1 MTIINTSEEA
11 KKDATC
17 RNMINLMEEV
27 ATETGVCPIFGSS
40 KVNKDKNLLFS
51 LIPLGKTFNDRSM
64 VGDWPNIKIKMYMLD
79 MLKKHRAVQEPA
91 APTVVPRPFTTN
103 LSRDKFKGIVF
114 ECSVLLLGKMINI
127 LYDEL
132 KLAYTNGRPYTTV
145 DGLTFNMVRKYA
157 QVYNAYGKF
166 KNTKV
171 INNVRT
177 TLLSEY
183 TITHTGIA
191 RKAIGGVNIFPPK
204 YGVHISV

>member
-1 MTIINTSEEA
+1 MTIINTNEEA
-11 KKDATC
+11 KRDATC
-17 RNMINLMEEV
+17 RNMINLMEDV
-27 ATETGVCPIFGSS
+27 AAETGFCPIFGSS
-40 KVNKDKNLLFS
+40 KVNKAKNLVFF
-51 LIPLGKTFNDRSM
+51 LIPPGKTFNDRSM
-64 VGDWPNIKIKMYMLD
+64 VGDWPNSKIKTYMLD
-79 MLKKHRAVQEPA
+79 MLKKHRAAQEPA
-91 APTVVPRPFTTN
+91 APTLIPKPITSN

-114 ECSVLLLGKMINI
+114 KCSVLLLGKMINI
-127 LYDEL
+127 LHDEL
-132 KLAYTNGRPYTTV
+132 KLAYTNGKPYTTV

-204 YGVHISV
+204 YGVQIS